1 MAYTATLSNGVY
13 HRGGEFDGNIDFHIV
28 FEPEV
33 PLAAVLDNLRVSRP
47 GEPCPLE
54 ILAYAESGGG
64 FDLTVFDEFF
74 PYEEGKTVEVA
85 WRDQSLGTLDLEL
98 DECEESESTPPSN
111 SSGCGTSIVLLGAGF
126 IGLFAKYMTG

>member
-74 PYEEGKTVEVA
+74 PMKRA
-85 WRDQSLGTLDLEL
+85 RLLKSLGEISHSAHWTWSLT
-98 DECEESESTPPSN
+98 SVKKVKARRPATPLAVARPLFCWGPA
-111 SSGCGTSIVLLGAGF
+111 SSDSLRNT
-126 IGLFAKYMTG
+126 